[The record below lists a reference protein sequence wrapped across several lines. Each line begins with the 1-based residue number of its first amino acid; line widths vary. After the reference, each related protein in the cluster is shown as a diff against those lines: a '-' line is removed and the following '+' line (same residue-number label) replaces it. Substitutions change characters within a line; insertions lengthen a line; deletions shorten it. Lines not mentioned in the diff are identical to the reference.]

1 MLSRLVVVS
10 EATGSGRD
18 AFICA
23 YVRTPFGRYGGALAG
38 LRPDAMAA
46 HVLRAVVERSGID
59 PADVV
64 DVILGNANQAGE
76 DNRNVARMAVLLA
89 GFPVEV
95 PAQTVNRLCG
105 SSLQALNSAA
115 AAIWSGQGDLFI
127 AGGVESM
134 TRSPIVML
142 KPDMPY
148 PRGVPDTAD
157 STLGWRFAHPQLVAD
172 GHTVTLGQTAEN
184 VAQRR
189 SVSRAD
195 QDALA
200 LLSQQKAE
208 RAMRSG
214 VLAEELVATPVPQR
228 QGAPVVVERDEHPR
242 AGSTLEALAKLK
254 PVFASDGSVTAGNS
268 SGINDGASALIVAS
282 RAKALSLGLLP
293 IARVVSTGVAG
304 VRPDEMG
311 LGPIPASRM
320 ALARAGLAL
329 KDIDV
334 VELNEAF
341 ASQLI
346 ACCLELGIDWR
357 DERKLNPNGGAIAIG
372 HPLGASGARLAG
384 TAALQLR
391 RTGGRYALV
400 TMCIGVGQGIATV
413 LERAP

>member
-1 MLSRLVVVS
+1 M
-10 EATGSGRD
+10 TD

-23 YVRTPFGRYGGALAG
+23 YVRTPFGRYAGALAG

-46 HVLRAVVERSGID
+46 HVLRAVVDQSGID
-59 PADVV
+59 PAGID

-76 DNRNVARMAVLLA
+76 DNRNVARMATLLA
-89 GFPVEV
+89 GFPVGV

-115 AAIWSGQGDLFI
+115 EAIWSGQGDLFI

-134 TRSPIVML
+134 TRSPIVTL
-142 KPDMPY
+142 KPESAY
-148 PRGVPDTAD
+148 PRGTPESAD
-157 STLGWRFAHPQLVAD
+157 STIGWRFAHPQLVAD

-189 SVSRAD
+189 KVSRAD
-195 QDALA
+195 QDCLA

-208 RAMRSG
+208 RAMKNG
-214 VLAEELVATPVPQR
+214 VLAEEIVATPVPQPK
-228 QGAPVVVERDEHPR
+228 GADALIERDEHPR
-242 AGSTLEALAKLK
+242 SGSSLEALAKLK
-254 PVFASDGSVTAGNS
+254 PAFAADGSVTAGNS
-268 SGINDGASALIVAS
+268 SGINDGASAMVVAS
-282 RAKALSLGLLP
+282 AERARLLGLVP

-311 LGPIPASRM
+311 LGPIPASRKALHRAQLEVKDM
-320 ALARAGLAL
+320 A
-329 KDIDV
+329 V

-341 ASQLI
+341 ASQVI
-346 ACCLELGIDWR
+346 ACCIELGIDWR
-357 DERKLNPNGGAIAIG
+357 DEQRLNPNGGAIAIG

-391 RTGGRYALV
+391 RTDGRYALV

-413 LERAP
+413 LERAAG

>member
-1 MLSRLVVVS
+1 V
-10 EATGSGRD
+10 TD

-23 YVRTPFGRYGGALAG
+23 YVRTPFGRYAGALAG

-59 PADVV
+59 PADL
-64 DVILGNANQAGE
+64 DDIILGNANQAGE
-76 DNRNVARMAVLLA
+76 DNRNVARMAMLLA
-89 GFPVEV
+89 GFPVDV

-115 AAIWSGQGDLFI
+115 EAIWSGQGELFI

-134 TRSPIVML
+134 TRSPIVTL
-142 KPDMPY
+142 KPETAY
-148 PRGVPDTAD
+148 PRGTPESAD

-189 SVSRAD
+189 KISRAD
-195 QDALA
+195 QDCLA

-208 RAMRSG
+208 RATKDG
-214 VLAEELVATPVPQR
+214 LLADEIVATPVPQPK
-228 QGAPVVVERDEHPR
+228 GDPKTVTLDEHPR
-242 AGSTLEALAKLK
+242 PGSTLDALAKLR
-254 PVFASDGSVTAGNS
+254 PAFAENGSVTAGNS
-268 SGINDGASALIVAS
+268 SGINDGASAMVVAS
-282 RAKALSLGLLP
+282 GERADALGLKR

-311 LGPIPASRM
+311 LGPIPSSRI
-320 ALARAGLAL
+320 ALKRAGLTIQDMA
-329 KDIDV
+329 V
-334 VELNEAF
+334 VEINEAF
-341 ASQLI
+341 ASQVV
-346 ACCLELGIDWR
+346 ACCVELGIDWQ
-357 DERKLNPNGGAIAIG
+357 DERRLNPNGGAIAIG

-391 RTGGRYALV
+391 RTSGRYALA

-413 LERAP
+413 LERAAD

>member
-1 MLSRLVVVS
+1 M
-10 EATGSGRD
+10 TD

-59 PADVV
+59 PAGID
-64 DVILGNANQAGE
+64 DVILGNANGAGE
-76 DNRNVARMAVLLA
+76 DNRNVARMATLLA

-115 AAIWSGQGDLFI
+115 EAIWSGQGDLFI

-134 TRSPIVML
+134 TRSPIVTL
-142 KPDMPY
+142 KPDTAY
-148 PRGVPDTAD
+148 PRGAPESAD
-157 STLGWRFAHPQLVAD
+157 STLGWRFPHPQLVAD

-189 SVSRAD
+189 KVSRAD
-195 QDALA
+195 QDCLA
-200 LLSQQKAE
+200 LLSQQKTE
-208 RAMRSG
+208 RAMENGR
-214 VLAEELVATPVPQR
+214 LAEEIVATPVPQPK
-228 QGAPVVVERDEHPR
+228 GAATLVEKDEHPR
-242 AGSTLEALAKLK
+242 PGSTLEALAKLK
-254 PVFASDGSVTAGNS
+254 PAFAENGSVTAGNS

-282 RAKALSLGLLP
+282 RERAKALGLKP
-293 IARVVSTGVAG
+293 IARIVSTGVAG

-311 LGPIPASRM
+311 LGPIPASRK
-320 ALARAGLAL
+320 ALRRAKLEM
-329 KDIDV
+329 KDMDI

-341 ASQLI
+341 ASQVI
-346 ACCLELGIDWR
+346 ACCVELGIDWR
-357 DERKLNPNGGAIAIG
+357 DEQRLNPNGGAIAIG

-391 RTGGRYALV
+391 RTNGRYALV

-413 LERAP
+413 LERASD

>member
-1 MLSRLVVVS
+1 M
-10 EATGSGRD
+10 TD

-23 YVRTPFGRYGGALAG
+23 YVRTPFGRYAGVLAG

-46 HVLRAVVERSGID
+46 HVMRAVVERSGID
-59 PADVV
+59 PADLD

-76 DNRNVARMAVLLA
+76 DNRNVARIANLIA

-95 PAQTVNRLCG
+95 PGQTVNRLCG

-115 AAIWSGQGDLFI
+115 GAIWSGQGELFI

-134 TRSPIVML
+134 TRAPIVTL
-142 KPDMPY
+142 KPDSAY
-148 PRGVPDTAD
+148 PRGAPESAD
-157 STLGWRFAHPQLVAD
+157 STLGWRFSHPKLVAD

-189 SVSRAD
+189 GVSRAD
-195 QDALA
+195 QDCLA

-208 RAMRSG
+208 RAMG
-214 VLAEELVATPVPQR
+214 NGILAEEIVATPVPGPK
-228 QGAPVVVERDEHPR
+228 GATVSVERDEHPR
-242 AGSTLEALAKLK
+242 AGSTLEGLTKLK
-254 PVFASDGSVTAGNS
+254 PVFADNGSVTAGNS

-282 RAKALSLGLLP
+282 AERAKSLGLKP

-311 LGPIPASRM
+311 LGPIPSSRM
-320 ALARAGLAL
+320 ALKRAGLEV
-329 KDIDV
+329 KDMAV

-341 ASQLI
+341 ASQVI
-346 ACCLELGIDWR
+346 ASCVELGIDWR
-357 DERKLNPNGGAIAIG
+357 DERTLNPNGGAIAIG

-384 TAALQLR
+384 TLALQLR
-391 RTGGRYALV
+391 RTNARFGLA

-413 LERAP
+413 LERAGD

>member
-1 MLSRLVVVS
+1 M
-10 EATGSGRD
+10 TD

-23 YVRTPFGRYGGALAG
+23 YVRTPFGRYAGALAG

-46 HVLRAVVERSGID
+46 GVLRAVVERSGID
-59 PADVV
+59 PAALD
-64 DVILGNANQAGE
+64 DVILGSANQAGE

-89 GFPVEV
+89 GFPVEI
-95 PAQTVNRLCG
+95 PGQTVNRLCG

-115 AAIWSGQGDLFI
+115 EAIWSGQGDLFI

-134 TRSPIVML
+134 TRSPVVTL
-142 KPDMPY
+142 KPESAY
-148 PRGVPDTAD
+148 PRGVPETAD

-172 GHTVTLGQTAEN
+172 GHTVTLGRTAEN

-189 SVSRAD
+189 KISRAD
-195 QDALA
+195 QDCLA

-208 RAMRSG
+208 RAMKDG
-214 VLAEELVATPVPQR
+214 TLAEEIVPTSVPQPK
-228 QGAPVVVERDEHPR
+228 GAAAVVDRDEHPR
-242 AGSTLEALAKLK
+242 AGSTLDALARLK
-254 PVFASDGSVTAGNS
+254 PAFADDGSVTAGNS

-282 RAKALSLGLLP
+282 GERARALGLLP

-311 LGPIPASRM
+311 LGPIPASRK
-320 ALARAGLAL
+320 ALERAGLGM
-329 KDIDV
+329 KDMAI

-341 ASQLI
+341 ASQVV
-346 ACCLELGIDWR
+346 ACCVELGIDWR
-357 DERKLNPNGGAIAIG
+357 DEKLLNPNGGAIAIG

-391 RTGGRYALV
+391 RTGGRYALA

-413 LERAP
+413 LERADG